1 MFTLINGS
9 SKMKESNSQTFLNYI
24 LKDLDLCKVYS
35 LKKDKFEDIAR
46 NIKLSEAIVIAFP
59 LYVDAP
65 NSLTL
70 SFLEYLID
78 NKVRIENKKVYTII
92 NCGFREGKHNL
103 VAANIIRLWC
113 NKVKAIYSG
122 SILIGAGEI
131 VGKSKCKI
139 ISKDVL
145 TKLKKFAFI
154 VNRNDTFNDCITTA
168 GLLNNKMFMIIA
180 NISWYKTCKSNGL
193 TKKEINGYKRWNFN

>member
-70 SFLEYLID
+70 SFL
-78 NKVRIENKKVYTII
+78 
-92 NCGFREGKHNL
+92 
-103 VAANIIRLWC
+103 
-113 NKVKAIYSG
+113 
-122 SILIGAGEI
+122 
-131 VGKSKCKI
+131 
-139 ISKDVL
+139 
-145 TKLKKFAFI
+145 
-154 VNRNDTFNDCITTA
+154 
-168 GLLNNKMFMIIA
+168 
-180 NISWYKTCKSNGL
+180 
-193 TKKEINGYKRWNFN
+193 